1 MAIQGFRT
9 DENFISTQRPQN
21 WRQVMLLL
29 YPNSS
34 EIAKAPLTALT
45 SLMKSESTDD
55 PVYHWFQKILDARR
69 LKINANVAT
78 TDSTLTVDATFQNT
92 PQSNFSWATI
102 LKAGDMLYIE
112 QTGEIVRVSADPTS
126 VTTVPITRAQAGT
139 TAGAI
144 TIANAGVNPY
154 AFVIGSAYEEGS
166 LAPTSMAYDPVEVNN
181 YCQIFRSTLS
191 ITRTAMRTRLRTG
204 DAVTEAKRECL
215 EYFTVDMERG
225 FWFNGSRALIT
236 INGNPA
242 RLTTGILQ
250 QIRDQTGGAAS
261 NQFVAVGG
269 SGLIDMNFLEKNLE
283 ICFRYGSSEKMMFGS
298 NLILLAVEQAIR
310 KNSFY
315 KIETGLKEYGMRV
328 SRFTTPF
335 GEIVFKVHPL
345 FNQQQG
351 GTTAGTNFLSIAN
364 NAYILDMA
372 NIRYRYV
379 DDVKYE
385 KDLTPVGLDGLK
397 SGYICECGLELHH
410 GLTHMVWTGITGGAV
425 DAV

>member
-1 MAIQGFRT
+1 MSIQGFRT
-9 DENFISTQRPQN
+9 DENFIATQRPQN
-21 WRQVMLLL
+21 WRQAMLLL

-55 PVYHWFQKILDARR
+55 PVFHWFQKILDARR
-69 LKINANVAT
+69 LQINANVGAA
-78 TDSTLTVDATFQNT
+78 DSQITVNPAFTNT
-92 PQSNFSWATI
+92 AQSNPSIATI
-102 LKAGDMLYIE
+102 LKAGDVLYIE

-126 VTTVPITRAQAGT
+126 TTIVPVSRGQAGT
-139 TAGAI
+139 TPTA
-144 TIANAGVNPY
+144 IANIAGPGVNPY
-154 AFVIGSAYEEGS
+154 MFVVGSAYEEGS
-166 LAPTSMAYDPVEVNN
+166 LAPTSVAYDPVEINN

-215 EYFTVDMERG
+215 EYYTVDMERA
-225 FWFNGSRALIT
+225 FWFNGSKSLT
-236 INGNPA
+236 TNNGNPLRFTA
-242 RLTTGILQ
+242 GIVN
-250 QIRDQTGGAAS
+250 QILAQAPTQIIAAPG
-261 NQFVAVGG
+261 N
-269 SGLIDMNFLEKNLE
+269 GLIDMNFLEKNLE

-315 KIETGLKEYGMRV
+315 KIETGLKEYGMKV
-328 SRFTTPF
+328 SRFVTPF

-345 FNQQQG
+345 FNQMQG
-351 GTTAGTNFLSIAN
+351 GVTAGAGFTSIAN
-364 NAYILDMA
+364 NAYIFDMA

-385 KDLTPVGLDGLK
+385 KDLTPIGLDGLK
-397 SGYICECGLELHH
+397 SGYLAECGLELHH
-410 GLTHMVWTGITGGAV
+410 GLSHMIWTGIVGGAV

>member
-1 MAIQGFRT
+1 
-9 DENFISTQRPQN
+9 
-21 WRQVMLLL
+21 
-29 YPNSS
+29 
-34 EIAKAPLTALT
+34 
-45 SLMKSESTDD
+45 MKSESTDD
-55 PVYHWFQKILDARR
+55 PVFHWFQKILDARR

-78 TDSTLTVDATFQNT
+78 TDNTITVDATFQNT
-92 PQSNFSWATI
+92 AQSNASVATI
-102 LKAGDMLYIE
+102 LKGGDMLYIE
-112 QTGEIVRVSADPTS
+112 QTGEVVRVSVDPSSTTIVP
-126 VTTVPITRAQAGT
+126 VTRGMGGT
-139 TAGAI
+139 TAAAI
-144 TIANAGVNPY
+144 TIAAAGTNPY
-154 AFVIGSAYEEGS
+154 MFVIGSAYEEGS
-166 LAPTSMAYDPVEVNN
+166 LAPTSVAYDPVEINN

-191 ITRTAMRTRLRTG
+191 LTRTAMRTRLRTG

-215 EYFTVDMERG
+215 EYYTVDMERA
-225 FWFNGSRALIT
+225 FWFNAEKSLTT

-242 RLTTGILQ
+242 RLTTGIIQ
-250 QIRDQTGGAAS
+250 QIRDQAP
-261 NQFVAVGG
+261 NQFVAAPAN
-269 SGLIDMNFLEKNLE
+269 GLIDMNFLEANLE
-283 ICFRYGSSEKMMFGS
+283 VCFRYGSSEKMMFGS

-335 GEIVFKVHPL
+335 GDLVFKTHPL

-351 GTTAGTNFLSIAN
+351 GVTAGGSFNSIAN
-364 NAYILDMA
+364 NGYILDMA

-397 SGYICECGLELHH
+397 SGYIGECGLELHH
-410 GLTHMVWTGITGGAV
+410 GLSHMVWTGIKGGTV

>member
-1 MAIQGFRT
+1 MSIQGFRT

-55 PVYHWFQKILDARR
+55 PVFHWFQKILDARR
-69 LKINANVAT
+69 LQINANVAT
-78 TDSTLTVDATFQNT
+78 TDGTITVNPTFQNT
-92 PQSNFSWATI
+92 SQSNASVATI

-126 VTTVPITRAQAGT
+126 TTIVPVIRAQQGT
-139 TAGAI
+139 TATAI
-144 TIANAGVNPY
+144 TIAAAGTNPFM
-154 AFVIGSAYEEGS
+154 FVIGSSYEEGS
-166 LAPTSMAYDPVEVNN
+166 LAPTSVAYDPVEVNN
-181 YCQIFRSTLS
+181 FCQIFRSTLS

-215 EYFTVDMERG
+215 EYYTVDMERA
-225 FWFNGSRALIT
+225 FWFNGEKSLT
-236 INGNPA
+236 TLNGNPV
-242 RLTTGILQ
+242 RMTTGIIQ
-250 QIRDQTGGAAS
+250 QITDQAPTQIISAP
-261 NQFVAVGG
+261 G

-315 KIETGLKEYGMRV
+315 KIEYGLKEYGMKV
-328 SRFTTPF
+328 SRFVTPF

-351 GTTAGTNFLSIAN
+351 GTTAGAQFLSIAN
-364 NAYILDMA
+364 NGYILDMA

-397 SGYICECGLELHH
+397 SGYLGECGLELHH
-410 GLTHMVWTGITGGAV
+410 GLSHMVWKGITGGTV

>member
-1 MAIQGFRT
+1 MSIQGFRT

-55 PVYHWFQKILDARR
+55 PVFHWFQKILDARR
-69 LKINANVAT
+69 LKINANLLT
-78 TDSTLTVDATFQNT
+78 TDNIITVDATFTNT
-92 PQSNFSWATI
+92 AQSNASVATI
-102 LKAGDMLYIE
+102 LKGGDMLYIE
-112 QTGEIVRVSADPTS
+112 QTGEIVRVSTDPS
-126 VTTVPITRAQAGT
+126 STTVVPVTRAQQGT
-139 TAGAI
+139 AATAI
-144 TIANAGVNPY
+144 TIATAGTNPY
-154 AFVIGSAYEEGS
+154 MFVIGSAYEEGS
-166 LAPTSMAYDPVEVNN
+166 VAPTSLAYDPTEINN

-215 EYFTVDMERG
+215 EYYTVDMERA
-225 FWFNGSRALIT
+225 FWFNGEKALIT
-236 INGNPA
+236 LNGNPA
-242 RLTTGILQ
+242 RMTTGIVQ
-250 QIRDQTGGAAS
+250 QIKDQAPG
-261 NQFVAVGG
+261 QFVAAPGN
-269 SGLIDMNFLEKNLE
+269 GLIDMNFLETQLE

-298 NLILLAVEQAIR
+298 NLILLAFEQAVR

-328 SRFTTPF
+328 SRFVTPF

-351 GTTAGTNFLSIAN
+351 GVTGGSAFYSIAN
-364 NAYILDMA
+364 NAYILDMS

-397 SGYICECGLELHH
+397 SGYIGECGLELHH
-410 GLTHMVWTGITGGAV
+410 GLSHMVWTGIKGGAA

>member
-1 MAIQGFRT
+1 MSIQGFRT

-78 TDSTLTVDATFQNT
+78 TDATLTVDATFTNT
-92 PQSNFSWATI
+92 AQSNASVATI
-102 LKAGDMLYIE
+102 LKAGDILYIE

-126 VTTVPITRAQAGT
+126 TTIVPVMRAQQGT
-139 TAGAI
+139 SAAAI
-144 TIANAGVNPY
+144 TVGNAGVNPY
-154 AFVIGSAYEEGS
+154 MFVIGSAFEEGS
-166 LAPTSMAYDPVEVNN
+166 MAPTSVAYDPVELNN

-215 EYFTVDMERG
+215 EYFTVDMERA
-225 FWFNGSRALIT
+225 FWFNGEKSLTT
-236 INGNPA
+236 INGNPV
-242 RLTTGILQ
+242 RMTTGIIQ
-250 QIRDQTGGAAS
+250 QITDQAS
-261 NQFVAVGG
+261 TQIINAPA

-283 ICFRYGSSEKMMFGS
+283 VCFRYGSSEKMMFGS

-315 KIETGLKEYGMRV
+315 KIEYGLKEYGMKV
-328 SRFTTPF
+328 ARFVTPF

-351 GTTAGTNFLSIAN
+351 GTANGAQFLSIAN

-397 SGYICECGLELHH
+397 SGYIGECGLELHH
-410 GLTHMVWTGITGGAV
+410 GLSHMVWKGITGGTV
-425 DAV
+425 DAI

>member
-1 MAIQGFRT
+1 
-9 DENFISTQRPQN
+9 
-21 WRQVMLLL
+21 MLLL

-69 LKINANVAT
+69 LKINANVAAADGT
-78 TDSTLTVDATFQNT
+78 ITVDATFQNT
-92 PQSNFSWATI
+92 SQSNASVATI
-102 LKAGDMLYIE
+102 LKGGDMLFIE
-112 QTGEIVRVSADPTS
+112 QTSEIVRVSTDPTS
-126 VTTVPITRAQAGT
+126 TTVVPVMRAQAGT
-139 TAGAI
+139 TAGVI

-154 AFVIGSAYEEGS
+154 MFVIGSAYEEGS
-166 LAPTSMAYDPVEVNN
+166 LAPTSVAYDPVEINN

-204 DAVTEAKRECL
+204 DAVTEAKRDCL
-215 EYFTVDMERG
+215 EYYTVDMERA
-225 FWFNGSRALIT
+225 FWFNGEKALIT
-236 INGNPA
+236 LNGNPA
-242 RLTTGILQ
+242 RYTTGIIQ
-250 QIRDQTGGAAS
+250 QIRDQAPQ
-261 NQFVAVGG
+261 NFVAGPAN
-269 SGLIDMNFLEKNLE
+269 GLIDMNFLEKNLE

-335 GEIVFKVHPL
+335 GDIVFKVHPL

-351 GTTAGTNFLSIAN
+351 GVANGGAFNSIAN

-397 SGYICECGLELHH
+397 SGYIAECGLELHH
-410 GLTHMVWTGITGGAV
+410 GLSHMVWMGISGGTV

>member
-1 MAIQGFRT
+1 MSIQGFRT

-55 PVYHWFQKILDARR
+55 PVFHWFQKILDARR
-69 LKINANVAT
+69 LQINANVAT
-78 TDSTLTVDATFQNT
+78 TDNTITVSATFQNT
-92 PQSNFSWATI
+92 PQSNASVATI

-112 QTGEIVRVSADPTS
+112 QTKEIVRVSADPS
-126 VTTVPITRAQAGT
+126 STTVVPVQRAQMGT
-139 TAGAI
+139 SAAAI

-154 AFVIGSAYEEGS
+154 MFVIGSAYEEAS
-166 LAPTSMAYDPVEVNN
+166 MAPTSVAYDPVEINN

-215 EYFTVDMERG
+215 EYFTVDMERA
-225 FWFNGSRALIT
+225 FWFNGEKALTT
-236 INGNPA
+236 INGNPC
-242 RLTTGILQ
+242 RFTTGIIQ
-250 QIRDQTGGAAS
+250 QITDQATSAQTIAAP
-261 NQFVAVGG
+261 NN
-269 SGLIDMNFLEKNLE
+269 GLIDMNFLEKNLE

-298 NLILLAVEQAIR
+298 NLVLLAVEQAIR

-351 GTTAGTNFLSIAN
+351 GVTAGSSFTSIAN

-385 KDLTPVGLDGLK
+385 KDLTPIGLDGLK
-397 SGYICECGLELHH
+397 SGYIGECGLELHH
-410 GLTHMVWTGITGGAV
+410 GLTHMVWTGITGGGV
-425 DAV
+425 DAI